1 MLLAN
6 QQCGMVFEDI
16 LTKKVMAKKLYINLQ
31 RIAIGALSL
40 LSPIFVQAQHD
51 NDDPCDALEISVNTA
66 GLYCPDPDN
75 FSASGATTTSV
86 SDAPAVGC
94 STPNADIW
102 FKFTA
107 TATSHRVTRSSIS
120 GTSNV
125 GIAVYSSTAGSCTS
139 LSLKSCTT
147 TPNIN
152 LTGLTVGDVYYVR
165 AWNASSTSSAY
176 SFNLCVGAPPPVPVN
191 DECANAIEIDD
202 ALEHGAYTDNA
213 TQSKLPAD
221 CTGWGLPS
229 EAADAWFKFTADQ
242 TGSATVTAFEFATQP
257 YITIERFNTCTDA
270 TPADCDDDAFDGAKS
285 LTVAAVSGNTYYFRI
300 YGNDALGSG
309 SRGYF
314 SIQAEGTPLPVA
326 MSKLTATIDSKNQV
340 VLNWITLTEQN
351 NEGFFIERSENGK
364 DFKNIGFNASK
375 AENGNSTHQLSY
387 SYNDVV
393 PLNGA
398 QYYRI
403 KQQDIDGVTSYSNVA
418 KADITTLSNI
428 DIYPNPAT
436 DKIHIKQYS
445 DAALGWTI
453 SVTNVL
459 GVKVISKQFY
469 TNEAVLEIAAL
480 PVGLYTVCVSTPSGL
495 VKTAVISKVN

>member
-1 MLLAN
+1 MTEHLHLNLLRIFMASL
-6 QQCGMVFEDI
+6 FFI
-16 LTKKVMAKKLYINLQ
+16 LP
-31 RIAIGALSL
+31 SL
-40 LSPIFVQAQHD
+40 THAQPG
-51 NDDPCDALEISVNTA
+51 NDDPCGAEVLSVNTA

-75 FSASGATTTSV
+75 YSASGATGTSV

-107 TATSHRVTRSSIS
+107 TATTHRVTRSGIS

-152 LTGLTVGDVYYVR
+152 LTGLTVGDIYYVR

-176 SFNLCVGAPPPVPVN
+176 SFNLCVGSPPPVPVN
-191 DECANAIEIDD
+191 DDCANAIAIDD
-202 ALEHGAYTDNA
+202 ALAHGAYTDSA

-221 CTGWGLPS
+221 CSGWGLPS
-229 EAADAWFKFTADQ
+229 EAADVWFKFTADQ
-242 TGSATVTAFEFATQP
+242 TGAATITASEFATQP
-257 YITIERFNTCTDA
+257 YITIERFNTCADA

-285 LTVAAVSGNTYYFRI
+285 LTVAATSGNTYYFRI

-314 SIQAEGTPLPVA
+314 SIQAEGTPLPVV
-326 MSKLTATIDSKNQV
+326 MDKLTAINAGNQV
-340 VLNWITLTEQN
+340 VLSWITLIEQN
-351 NEGFFIERSENGK
+351 NSGFFVERSANGK
-364 DFKNIGFNASK
+364 DFENIGFNASK
-375 AENGNSTHQLSY
+375 AENGNSTHKISY
-387 SYNDVV
+387 SYNDHS

-403 KQQDIDGVTSYSNVA
+403 KQQDIDGAISYSNVA
-418 KADITTLSNI
+418 KADIASLSNI
-428 DIYPNPAT
+428 EIYPNPAT
-436 DKIHIKQYS
+436 DKIHIKQQN
-445 DAALGWTI
+445 DAATEWTL
-453 SVTNVL
+453 SVVNIL
-459 GVKVISKQFY
+459 GVKMISKSFY
-469 TNEAVLEIAAL
+469 TRDVVLDIAAL
-480 PVGLYTVCVSTPSGL
+480 PVGLYTVRVSGIGGL
-495 VKTAVISKVN
+495 VKTAVISKVD